1 MTAPLTRDVVALAGI
16 FVTSGVLHLVK
27 PEIYEPLMPATV
39 PAHRAVIIG
48 SGIAELGCAVG
59 LLHPRT
65 RKLAGW
71 ASAGLLLGV
80 FPANLKMANDVRHS
94 RKTGRKVAA
103 FGRLPLQAPLIRTAL
118 RAARG

>member
-1 MTAPLTRDVVALAGI
+1 MTAPLTRDVVGLAGI
-16 FVTSGVLHLVK
+16 FVTSGVIHLVK
-27 PEIYEPLMPATV
+27 PEVYEPLMPEAV
-39 PAHRAVIIG
+39 PAHREMIIG
-48 SGIAELGCAVG
+48 SGIAELVCALG
-59 LLHPRT
+59 LLHPKT

-80 FPANLKMANDVRHS
+80 FPANLKMANDVRSS
-94 RKTGRKVAA
+94 RKTGRRLAA